1 MTALNKK
8 HGMRNGMVV
17 LHKTRAMGTIKS
29 MVAMG
34 TEFWYNIERLYIN
47 LMLYKTMR
55 AWKHNGG
62 STIVY
67 KLLYF

>member
-8 HGMRNGMVV
+8 HGMRNGMAV

-34 TEFWYNIERLYIN
+34 TEFWYNIE
-47 LMLYKTMR
+47 
-55 AWKHNGG
+55 
-62 STIVY
+62 S
-67 KLLYF
+67 LL